1 MIIVFSISVC
11 SMSFETAVTFTGS
24 HFNQAVIAVE

>member
-11 SMSFETAVTFTGS
+11 SMSFETAVSFTGI
-24 HFNQAVIAVE
+24 VILIKQLLQ